1 MAGQDTDKGNS
12 RTPYK
17 MVMLITLW
25 VDDGPEHE
33 VMTSLAKQIVGHEI
47 HDLVDNAAFKI
58 GDTGYSFGTSV
69 DAIEFVE
76 KKNLH

>member
-1 MAGQDTDKGNS
+1 MAGQDTNKGNS

-33 VMTSLAKQIVGHEI
+33 VMTSLAKQIVTHEI
-47 HDLVDNAAFKI
+47 TELVDSASFRI

-69 DAIEFVE
+69 DSVEFVE
-76 KKNLH
+76 RKNLH